1 MSRLFGSADFVGSC
15 RFTIA
20 SWKRKVGNRN
30 FSRLGSQAMQTCT
43 RPRLPVAARQVRS
56 ARVNRACRAAT
67 GEPGQSKSAGSK
79 KLCTPRLSLHRGRG
93 GKSTRVIS
101 RDNENSLAYFSI
113 SKKVPKKLPRRKT
126 ILRRVQVST
135 AKKLRTS
142 CLPCARGG
150 GFASAKPEG
159 LFRAAK

>member
-1 MSRLFGSADFVGSC
+1 M
-15 RFTIA
+15 
-20 SWKRKVGNRN
+20 
-30 FSRLGSQAMQTCT
+30 
-43 RPRLPVAARQVRS
+43 
-56 ARVNRACRAAT
+56 
-67 GEPGQSKSAGSK
+67 
-79 KLCTPRLSLHRGRG
+79 
-93 GKSTRVIS
+93 RVIS

-159 LFRAAK
+159 LWVQPDRGCGYFCVRRQPLSQPNG